1 MPCNRAPELAL
12 HHGIALGELSAG
24 DAEPNELVV
33 SSRCHGDGRLLPL
46 DVVSVCHRGNR
57 SSRQAFICGVHYLF
71 TGYAR
76 STGFCP
82 VVMEENYRKKNRRML
97 IAILV
102 FVIGFTILI
111 ILWKLS
117 IYQKT

>member
-1 MPCNRAPELAL
+1 
-12 HHGIALGELSAG
+12 
-24 DAEPNELVV
+24 
-33 SSRCHGDGRLLPL
+33 
-46 DVVSVCHRGNR
+46 
-57 SSRQAFICGVHYLF
+57 
-71 TGYAR
+71 
-76 STGFCP
+76 
-82 VVMEENYRKKNRRML
+82 MEENYRKKNRRML